1 MGKKADVYRFI
12 SPPHLA
18 KIAFATQ
25 LSVSPVMV
33 ETEPSFLLFL
43 LYGVWSLAGTMHLL
57 AEWMN

>member
-1 MGKKADVYRFI
+1 MYMDLF
-12 SPPHLA
+12 PPHLA